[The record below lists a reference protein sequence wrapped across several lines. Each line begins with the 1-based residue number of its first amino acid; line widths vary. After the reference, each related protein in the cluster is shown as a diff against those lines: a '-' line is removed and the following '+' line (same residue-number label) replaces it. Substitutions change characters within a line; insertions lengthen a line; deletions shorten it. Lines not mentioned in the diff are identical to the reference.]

1 MQKLQCTCCGGKLVM
16 REDGVAACQFC
27 GMEYAP
33 ETVRKMIVE
42 MRGSVQV
49 EGVDTADSIAKRA
62 EIFMSMND
70 VENAAANFR
79 KLTQLYPDDYRG
91 WWGLTRL
98 SDWDIY
104 FRQNVGKELKMPML
118 CQRAF
123 QFAPNDKKAEI
134 QAFFEEKVRSV
145 GTRVEANYAQTQRD
159 AQSIEA
165 RIQQYVTQINRLSVQ
180 RLQEQD
186 KRRIMENKG
195 YFFKASEYV
204 FTVSLFLLVAAIVV
218 TCFFP
223 HPVVLVIL
231 LATILFFCRNV
242 YIKIQ
247 MGRYRKMGKRIAE
260 LQEMQEKLISERKQL
275 EDELKQIQNRPM

>member
-98 SDWDIY
+98 VKWDMY
-104 FRQNVGKELKMPML
+104 FRENVGKELKMPL
-118 CQRAF
+118 ICQRAF
-123 QFAPNDKKAEI
+123 QFAPDDKKAEI
-134 QAFFEEKVRSV
+134 QAFFDEKARSL

-165 RIQQYVTQINRLSVQ
+165 QIGQYVTQINRLSAQ

-195 YFFKASEYV
+195 YPIKASGYV

-223 HPVVLVIL
+223 HPVVLMIL
-231 LATILFFCRNV
+231 LATILFFCWNV

-247 MGRYRKMGKRIAE
+247 MGRYQQMGIRIAE
-260 LQEMQEKLISERKQL
+260 LQEMQEKLISERQQL
-275 EDELKQIQNRPM
+275 EYELKWVQNRSM

>member
-145 GTRVEANYAQTQRD
+145 GTRVGANYAQMQRDTQSINAQLQRYRNQINMLNTQR
-159 AQSIEA
+159 I
-165 RIQQYVTQINRLSVQ
+165 
-180 RLQEQD
+180 QEQL
-186 KRRIMENKG
+186 KWNALANKG
-195 YFFKASEYV
+195 YVTKADGYV

-223 HPVVLVIL
+223 HPVVLIIL
-231 LATILFFCRNV
+231 LAAILFFCRNV
-242 YIKIQ
+242 YVRIQ
-247 MGRYRKMGKRIAE
+247 VGRYQKMGREIAR
-260 LQEMQEKLISERKQL
+260 LGQMQEKVVAERKQL
-275 EDELKQIQNRPM
+275 EDELKWVQNRPM

>member
-145 GTRVEANYAQTQRD
+145 GTRVGANYAQTQRD

-195 YFFKASEYV
+195 YPIKASEYV

-247 MGRYRKMGKRIAE
+247 MGRYQLMGIRIAE

-275 EDELKQIQNRPM
+275 EDELKWVQNRPM

>member
-70 VENAAANFR
+70 VANAAANFR

-98 SDWDIY
+98 
-104 FRQNVGKELKMPML
+104 VGL
-118 CQRAF
+118 
-123 QFAPNDKKAEI
+123 
-134 QAFFEEKVRSV
+134 
-145 GTRVEANYAQTQRD
+145 G
-159 AQSIEA
+159 
-165 RIQQYVTQINRLSVQ
+165 
-180 RLQEQD
+180 
-186 KRRIMENKG
+186 
-195 YFFKASEYV
+195 YV
-204 FTVSLFLLVAAIVV
+204 FPGECWKGIEDAAALPESVSV
-218 TCFFP
+218 CP
-223 HPVVLVIL
+223 
-231 LATILFFCRNV
+231 
-242 YIKIQ
+242 
-247 MGRYRKMGKRIAE
+247 
-260 LQEMQEKLISERKQL
+260 
-275 EDELKQIQNRPM
+275 

>member
-1 MQKLQCTCCGGKLVM
+1 
-16 REDGVAACQFC
+16 
-27 GMEYAP
+27 
-33 ETVRKMIVE
+33 
-42 MRGSVQV
+42 
-49 EGVDTADSIAKRA
+49 
-62 EIFMSMND
+62 
-70 VENAAANFR
+70 
-79 KLTQLYPDDYRG
+79 
-91 WWGLTRL
+91 
-98 SDWDIY
+98 
-104 FRQNVGKELKMPML
+104 MPLL

-123 QFAPNDKKAEI
+123 QFAPDDKKAEI

-165 RIQQYVTQINRLSVQ
+165 RIRQHVTQINRLSVQ
-180 RLQEQD
+180 RLQVQD

-195 YFFKASEYV
+195 YPFKASGYV

-231 LATILFFCRNV
+231 LAAILFFCRNV
-242 YIKIQ
+242 YIRIQ
-247 MGRYRKMGKRIAE
+247 MGRYQEMGIRIAE

-275 EDELKQIQNRPM
+275 EDELKWVQNRPM